1 MSVYDEARAAAIR
14 LLAPVGD
21 NPDAAGQTV
30 TLTYQPPGTYNPSTG
45 AVSTPDPV
53 VQTLSGVEKAIKVDR
68 VNGSTILAGDSEF
81 VMSPVTTAGA
91 DVQLPDDLPE
101 QATLELQDGTVKAVV
116 GPIQPKRPA
125 GLLISATLQLR
136 GAS

>member
-1 MSVYDEARAAAIR
+1 MSTIYDRGRNLAIR
-14 LLAPVGD
+14 QLAPISQDGK
-21 NPDAAGQTV
+21 GQTA
-30 TLTYQPPGTYNPSTG
+30 TLTYQPAGEYDPSTG
-45 AVSTPDPV
+45 GVSTPDPV
-53 VQTLSGVEKAIKVDR
+53 VQTISGVEKAIKVDR

-101 QATLELQDGTVKAVV
+101 QARLELADGTVKAVV
-116 GPIQPKRPA
+116 GLDPKRPA

-136 GAS
+136 GTS